1 MTHKSISISNY
12 VNVNT
17 VLTGTGIEAFNPN
30 NIAFFTTEAFVSGS
44 PNDDF
49 RTYLSAT
56 AVGSDF
62 GITSETY
69 KLANT
74 LFSQSPNI
82 RAGRG
87 QLKIIP
93 LQNIVQGTVAKFTT
107 TDLSTNLAN
116 IQAIAD
122 GYITITDTAASLTFN
137 LENLDFTKAQN
148 LTDVAEIFLDK
159 IEGYIAVNIV
169 GNTLEFT
176 SKRYGTDGAIAL
188 QQYAGGTGT
197 DLTVANLFNTGSGII
212 TAGVNTTGETII
224 EAKARIGNTVNYVGF
239 FTNKNLSITEILS
252 IAADTQ
258 SKAQIYLQGI
268 GSIADVETNGVA
280 LSVVA
285 SKFTKTRLLPHFKD
299 LSLANSYVAAFI
311 GRGFSVDYAGSN
323 TTLIMNAKPIT
334 GVLPDT
340 AIDDSLLAK
349 CKTAGVYSLPDTAGA
364 AIVNA
369 QTNKNEYFSNIHDEI
384 AFSGTLQV
392 VVYNLLLTTV
402 TKIPQNTTGAL
413 RIQNAIESVC
423 IQFKRNQMIT
433 EGLNWGGDTFGSR
446 ESFITNIKNTGYYI
460 YFTPFT
466 EQSAEDRAA
475 GIVNFQ
481 VAAKLA
487 GGVRT
492 VNIQAILEQ

>member
-1 MTHKSISISNY
+1 MSNKSISINNY

-17 VLTGTGIEAFNPN
+17 VLTGSGIEAFNPN
-30 NIAFFTTEAFVSGS
+30 NIAFFTAENFVSGN

-49 RTYLSAT
+49 RTYLSST

-62 GITSETY
+62 GITSDTY
-69 KLANT
+69 RLANI

-107 TDLSTNLAN
+107 TNLSINLTN
-116 IQAIAD
+116 IQAVVD
-122 GYITITDTAASLTFN
+122 GYITIADTATGLNFD
-137 LENLDFTKAQN
+137 LENLNFTKVQN
-148 LTDVAEIFLDK
+148 LEDIAEVFLNK
-159 IEGYIAVNIV
+159 IEGYIGINVV
-169 GNTLEFT
+169 GDTLEFT
-176 SKRYGTDGAIAL
+176 SKKYGTDGAIIL
-188 QQYAGGTGT
+188 QQYAGGVGT
-197 DLTVANLFNTGSGII
+197 DLTVANLFDTGAGIS
-212 TAGVNTTGETII
+212 TAGINTTGETII
-224 EAKARIGNTVNYVGF
+224 EAKARLNNTANYVGF
-239 FTNKNLSITEILS
+239 FTNKNLSTTEILS

-280 LSVVA
+280 LNVVA
-285 SKFTKTRLLPHFKD
+285 SKFTKTKLLPYFKD
-299 LSLANSYVAAFI
+299 LSVANSYAAGFT
-311 GRGFSVDYAGSN
+311 GRAFSVDYSGSN
-323 TTLIMNAKPIT
+323 TTSIMNTKLIT

-340 AIDDSLLAK
+340 TIDDSLLVK
-349 CKTAGVYSLPDTAGA
+349 CKNAGVYSLPDTAGA

-369 QTNKNEYFSNIHDEI
+369 QTNKNEYFSNIHDQL
-384 AFSGTLQV
+384 AFEGTLQV
-392 VVYNLLLTTV
+392 AVYNLLLNTI
-402 TKIPQNTTGAL
+402 TKIPQNTSGAL
-413 RIQNAIESVC
+413 RIQNVIESVC

-433 EGLNWGGDTFGSR
+433 DGLTWNGDTFGDR
-446 ESFITNIKNTGYYI
+446 ESFISNIKNTGYYI
-460 YFTPFT
+460 YFTPFA

-475 GIVNFQ
+475 GIINFQ

>member
-69 KLANT
+69 KLANI

-107 TDLSTNLAN
+107 VDLSTNLTN
-116 IQAIAD
+116 IQAIAN
-122 GYITITDTAASLTFN
+122 GYITITDTASSLTFN
-137 LENLDFTKAQN
+137 LENLNFTTAQN
-148 LTDVAEIFLDK
+148 LQDIAEVFLNK
-159 IEGYIAVNIV
+159 IQGYIGVNVV

-176 SKRYGTDGAIAL
+176 SKRYGTDGAVAL

-197 DLTVANLFNTGSGII
+197 DLTTANLFNTGSGIT

-224 EAKARIGNTVNYVGF
+224 EAKARIGNTANYVGF
-239 FTNKNLSITEILS
+239 FTNKNLSITEILT
-252 IAADTQ
+252 IAGDTQ

-268 GSIADVETNGVA
+268 GSIADIETNGIA
-280 LSVVA
+280 LNIVS
-285 SKFTKTRLLPHFKD
+285 SKFTKTRLLPYFKT
-299 LSLANSYVAAFI
+299 LSIANSYVSGFT
-311 GRGFSVDYAGSN
+311 GRAFSVDYSGSN

-340 AIDDSLLAK
+340 TIDDSLLAK
-349 CKTAGVYSLPDTAGA
+349 CKEAGVYALPDTAGSA
-364 AIVNA
+364 VVNA
-369 QTNKNEYFSNIHDEI
+369 QTNKNEYFSNVHDEI

-392 VVYNLLLTTV
+392 AVYNLSLNTV
-402 TKIPQNTTGAL
+402 TKIPQNTAGAL
-413 RIQNAIESVC
+413 RVQNVIENIC
-423 IQFKRNQMIT
+423 TQFKRNQMIT
-433 EGLNWGGDTFGSR
+433 DGLIWNGDTFGNR
-446 ESFITNIKNTGYYI
+446 ESFISNIKNTGYYI
-460 YFTPFT
+460 YFTPFA

-492 VNIQAILEQ
+492 VDIQAILEQ